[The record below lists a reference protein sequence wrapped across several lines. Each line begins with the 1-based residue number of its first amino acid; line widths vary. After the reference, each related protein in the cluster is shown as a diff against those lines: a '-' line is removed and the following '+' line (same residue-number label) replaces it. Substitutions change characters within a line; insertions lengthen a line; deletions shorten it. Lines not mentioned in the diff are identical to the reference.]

1 MAETENKIE
10 ALEQEAV
17 KEVSEANAA
26 NPMADAP
33 KKNAVAAEPNHL
45 KNDAEDLGAAVVK
58 PTDSN
63 PDATKKVKQVSGQA
77 PQKSQGS
84 ADPMPKLS
92 GHNTKLE
99 GAEAE
104 EGSEEIKEGEMPKAA
119 LDALKKH
126 KEKSE
131 DKEPAKD
138 KKEVEET
145 LDAGEDSKMADKKK
159 EVNRKTAN
167 ISASYGMKSASYKM
181 KKEEVDEHVDALIAG
196 QDDLSEEFK
205 TKAATVFESAVNSK
219 VKEIAES
226 MEVEVKETYEQDIA
240 TAKEELTEKV
250 DSYLSYVVE
259 EWMKENEIALERG
272 IKGEIAED
280 FITGLKK
287 LFAEHYIDVP
297 DERYNVLEDQ
307 AAKIESLEKK
317 LNEQIEK
324 NVELN
329 KENAVKSR
337 KEIMAEVASD
347 LADTSKEK
355 FAKLA
360 EEIEWSDADSFKSKC
375 ETIKESYFGVKK
387 EEVKDELHD
396 VAAGDEASNE
406 DLSKAMAAYTA
417 AISKTK
423 DIKIS

>member
-1 MAETENKIE
+1 MADTEKKLE

-17 KEVSEANAA
+17 AEANAQ
-26 NPMADAP
+26 ADAP

-77 PQKSQGS
+77 PQKSQGA

-131 DKEPAKD
+131 DKDAED
-138 KKEVEET
+138 KKDVKDVKEEDMPKDDEKKT
-145 LDAGEDSKMADKKK
+145 VKAG
-159 EVNRKTAN
+159 
-167 ISASYGMKSASYKM
+167 YMKSSYKM
-181 KKEEVDEHVDALIAG
+181 KKEEVDEHMDALVAG

-219 VKEIAES
+219 VKEIAEQ
-226 MEVEVKETYEQDIA
+226 MEADVQTNYEQDIA
-240 TAKEELTEKV
+240 EAKEALTEKV

-360 EEIEWSDADSFKSKC
+360 EEIEWSDADSFKQKC

-396 VAAGDEASNE
+396 VAAGDNASNE

>member
-1 MAETENKIE
+1 MADTENKLE
-10 ALEQEAV
+10 ALEQEV
-17 KEVSEANAA
+17 VEASA
-26 NPMADAP
+26 NPQADAP
-33 KKNAVAAEPNHL
+33 KKNAVAAEPSKLSNE
-45 KNDAEDLGAAVVK
+45 AEDLGAAVVK

-63 PDATKKVKQVSGQA
+63 PDATKKVKQVSGDAQ
-77 PQKSQGS
+77 QKSQGA
-84 ADPMPKLS
+84 ADPMPKLDS
-92 GHNTKLE
+92 KMPGKAMEET
-99 GAEAE
+99 EAE

-131 DKEPAKD
+131 DKDADKKDEKEVKEMDHMDKD
-138 KKEVEET
+138 KKKMEPVK
-145 LDAGEDSKMADKKK
+145 AG
-159 EVNRKTAN
+159 
-167 ISASYGMKSASYKM
+167 YMKSSYKM
-181 KKEEVDEHVDALIAG
+181 KKEEVDEHMDALVAG

-219 VKEIAES
+219 VKEIAEA
-226 MEVEVKETYEQDIA
+226 MEADVQTNYEQDVA
-240 TAKEELTEKV
+240 KAKEELTEKV

-280 FITGLKK
+280 FISGLKK

-297 DERYNVLEDQ
+297 DEKYNVLEDQ
-307 AAKIESLEKK
+307 ASKIEELEKK

-329 KENAVKSR
+329 KDNAEKSR
-337 KEIMAEVASD
+337 KEIMAEVAGD
-347 LADTSKEK
+347 LADTAKEK

-360 EEIEWSDADSFKSKC
+360 EEIEWSDAESFKKKC
-375 ETIKESYFGVKK
+375 ETIKESYFGKK
-387 EEVKDELHD
+387 EEVKDKLDD

-406 DLSKAMAAYTA
+406 DLSQAMAAYTA

-423 DIKIS
+423 DIKLSNS

>member
-1 MAETENKIE
+1 MADTENKLE

-17 KEVSEANAA
+17 AEASA
-26 NPMADAP
+26 NPQADAP
-33 KKNAVAAEPNHL
+33 KKNAVAAEPSHIAKMN
-45 KNDAEDLGAAVVK
+45 NAEDLGPAVVK

-63 PDATKKVKQVSGQA
+63 PDATKKTKQVSGDAQ
-77 PQKSQGS
+77 QKSQG
-84 ADPMPKLS
+84 AAEPMPKLS

-99 GAEAE
+99 STETE

-131 DKEPAKD
+131 DKD
-138 KKEVEET
+138 
-145 LDAGEDSKMADKKK
+145 ADKKDEK
-159 EVNRKTAN
+159 EVKEMDHADD
-167 ISASYGMKSASYKM
+167 MKKKMKEPMKAGYNMKMASYKM
-181 KKEEVDEHVDALIAG
+181 KKEEVDEHMDALVAG

-219 VKEIAES
+219 VKEIAEQ
-226 MEVEVKETYEQDIA
+226 MEADVQTNYEQDIA
-240 TAKEELTEKV
+240 KAKEELTEKV

-280 FITGLKK
+280 FISGLKK

-297 DERYNVLEDQ
+297 DEKYNVLEDQ
-307 AAKIESLEKK
+307 ASKIEDLEKK

-329 KENAVKSR
+329 KDNAEKSR

-347 LADTSKEK
+347 LADTAKEK

-360 EEIEWSDADSFKSKC
+360 EEIEWSDAESFKKKC
-375 ETIKESYFGVKK
+375 ETIKESYFGKK

-396 VAAGDEASNE
+396 VAADDDSNV

-423 DIKIS
+423 DIKLSNS

>member
-1 MAETENKIE
+1 MADTEKKLE

-17 KEVSEANAA
+17 AEAS
-26 NPMADAP
+26 NPQADAP

-63 PDATKKVKQVSGQA
+63 PDATKKSKQVSGDAQ
-77 PQKSQGS
+77 QKSQGA
-84 ADPMPKLS
+84 ADPMPTLT

-99 GAEAE
+99 NAETE

-126 KEKSE
+126 QGKKDDSKEEETEVKS
-131 DKEPAKD
+131 D
-138 KKEVEET
+138 KKDEKE
-145 LDAGEDSKMADKKK
+145 SYSMKK
-159 EVNRKTAN
+159 
-167 ISASYGMKSASYKM
+167 ASYKM
-181 KKEEVDEHVDALIAG
+181 NKEETQEHVNALIAG

-205 TKAATVFESAVNSK
+205 EKAATVFESAVNSK

-226 MEVEVKETYEQDIA
+226 MEADVKETYEQDVA
-240 TAKEELTEKV
+240 KHKEELTEKV
-250 DSYLSYVVE
+250 DSYLAYVVE

-329 KENAVKSR
+329 KDNAVKTR
-337 KEIMAEVASD
+337 NEIVSEASNG
-347 LADTSKEK
+347 LADTAKEK
-355 FAKLA
+355 FAKLV
-360 EEIEWSDADSFKSKC
+360 EEIEWSDADSFKTKV
-375 ETIKESYFGVKK
+375 ETIKESYFGIK
-387 EEVKDELHD
+387 EEVKDSLDD
-396 VAAGDEASNE
+396 VAAEDGTSNE

-423 DIKIS
+423 DMKIS

>member
-1 MAETENKIE
+1 MADTENKLE
-10 ALEQEAV
+10 ALEQEV
-17 KEVSEANAA
+17 VEASA
-26 NPMADAP
+26 NPQADAP
-33 KKNAVAAEPNHL
+33 KKNAVAAEPSKLSNE
-45 KNDAEDLGAAVVK
+45 AEDLGPAVVK

-63 PDATKKVKQVSGQA
+63 PDATKKTKQVSGDAQ
-77 PQKSQGS
+77 QKSQGA
-84 ADPMPKLS
+84 ADPMPKLDS
-92 GHNTKLE
+92 KMPGKAMEET
-99 GAEAE
+99 EAE

-131 DKEPAKD
+131 DKDADKKDEKEVKEMDHMDKD
-138 KKEVEET
+138 KKKMEPVK
-145 LDAGEDSKMADKKK
+145 AG
-159 EVNRKTAN
+159 
-167 ISASYGMKSASYKM
+167 YMKSSYKM
-181 KKEEVDEHVDALIAG
+181 KKEEVDEHMNALVAG

-219 VKEIAES
+219 VKEIAEA
-226 MEVEVKETYEQDIA
+226 MEADVQTNYEQDIA
-240 TAKEELTEKV
+240 KAKEELTEKV

-280 FITGLKK
+280 FISGLKK

-297 DERYNVLEDQ
+297 DEKYNVLEDQ
-307 AAKIESLEKK
+307 ASKIEELEKK

-329 KENAVKSR
+329 KDNAEKSR
-337 KEIMAEVASD
+337 KEIMAEVAGD
-347 LADTSKEK
+347 LADTAKEK

-360 EEIEWSDADSFKSKC
+360 EEIEWSDAESFKKKC
-375 ETIKESYFGVKK
+375 ETIKESYFGKK
-387 EEVKDELHD
+387 EEVKDKLDD

-406 DLSKAMAAYTA
+406 DLSQAMAAYTA

-423 DIKIS
+423 DIKLSNS

>member
-1 MAETENKIE
+1 MADTENKLE
-10 ALEQEAV
+10 ALEQEV
-17 KEVSEANAA
+17 VEASA
-26 NPMADAP
+26 NPQADAP
-33 KKNAVAAEPNHL
+33 KKNAVAAEPSKLSNE
-45 KNDAEDLGAAVVK
+45 AEDLGPAVVK

-63 PDATKKVKQVSGQA
+63 PDATKKVKQVSGDAQ
-77 PQKSQGS
+77 QKSQGA
-84 ADPMPKLS
+84 ADPMPKLDS
-92 GHNTKLE
+92 KMPGKAMEET
-99 GAEAE
+99 EAE

-131 DKEPAKD
+131 DKDADKKDEKEVKEMDHMDKD
-138 KKEVEET
+138 KKKMEPVK
-145 LDAGEDSKMADKKK
+145 AG
-159 EVNRKTAN
+159 
-167 ISASYGMKSASYKM
+167 YMKSSYKM
-181 KKEEVDEHVDALIAG
+181 KKEEVDEHMNALVAG

-219 VKEIAES
+219 VKEIAEA
-226 MEVEVKETYEQDIA
+226 MEADVQTNYEQDIA
-240 TAKEELTEKV
+240 KAKEELTEKV

-280 FITGLKK
+280 FISGLKK

-297 DERYNVLEDQ
+297 DEKYNVLEDQ
-307 AAKIESLEKK
+307 ASKIEELEKK

-329 KENAVKSR
+329 KDNAEKSR
-337 KEIMAEVASD
+337 KEIMAEVAGD
-347 LADTSKEK
+347 LADTAKEK

-360 EEIEWSDADSFKSKC
+360 EEIEWSDADSFKQKC
-375 ETIKESYFGVKK
+375 ETIKESYFGKK
-387 EEVKDELHD
+387 EEVKDKLDD

-423 DIKIS
+423 DLKL

>member
-1 MAETENKIE
+1 MADTENKLE
-10 ALEQEAV
+10 ALEQEV
-17 KEVSEANAA
+17 VEASA
-26 NPMADAP
+26 NPQADAP
-33 KKNAVAAEPNHL
+33 KKNAVAAEPSKLSNE
-45 KNDAEDLGAAVVK
+45 AEDLGAAVVK

-63 PDATKKVKQVSGQA
+63 PDATKKVKQVSGDAQ
-77 PQKSQGS
+77 QKSQGA
-84 ADPMPKLS
+84 ADPMPKLDS
-92 GHNTKLE
+92 KMPGKAMEET
-99 GAEAE
+99 EAE

-131 DKEPAKD
+131 DKD
-138 KKEVEET
+138 
-145 LDAGEDSKMADKKK
+145 ADKKDEK
-159 EVNRKTAN
+159 EVKEMDMPKDDKKKMEPVKAG
-167 ISASYGMKSASYKM
+167 YMKSSYKM
-181 KKEEVDEHVDALIAG
+181 KKEEVDEHMNALVAG

-219 VKEIAES
+219 VKEIAET
-226 MEVEVKETYEQDIA
+226 MEADVQTNYEQDIA
-240 TAKEELTEKV
+240 KAKEELTEKV

-280 FITGLKK
+280 FISGLKK

-297 DERYNVLEDQ
+297 DEKYNVLEDQ
-307 AAKIESLEKK
+307 ASKIEELEKK

-329 KENAVKSR
+329 KDNAEKSR
-337 KEIMAEVASD
+337 KEIMAEVAGD
-347 LADTSKEK
+347 LADTAKEK

-360 EEIEWSDADSFKSKC
+360 EEIEWSDADSFKQKC
-375 ETIKESYFGVKK
+375 ETIKESYFGKK
-387 EEVKDELHD
+387 EEVKDKLDD

-406 DLSKAMAAYTA
+406 DLSQAMAAYTA

-423 DIKIS
+423 DIKLSNS

>member
-1 MAETENKIE
+1 MADTEKKLE

-17 KEVSEANAA
+17 AEASA
-26 NPMADAP
+26 NPQADAP
-33 KKNAVAAEPNHL
+33 KKNAVAAEPSHIA
-45 KNDAEDLGAAVVK
+45 KMNDSEDLGAAVVK

-63 PDATKKVKQVSGQA
+63 PDATKKVKQVSGDAQ
-77 PQKSQGS
+77 QKSQGA
-84 ADPMPKLS
+84 ADPMPKLDS
-92 GHNTKLE
+92 KMPGKAMEET
-99 GAEAE
+99 EAE

-131 DKEPAKD
+131 DKDADKKDEKEVKEMDHMDKD
-138 KKEVEET
+138 KKKMEPVK
-145 LDAGEDSKMADKKK
+145 AG
-159 EVNRKTAN
+159 
-167 ISASYGMKSASYKM
+167 YMKSSYKM
-181 KKEEVDEHVDALIAG
+181 KKEEVDEHMNALVAG

-219 VKEIAES
+219 VKEIAEA
-226 MEVEVKETYEQDIA
+226 MEADVQTNYEQDVA
-240 TAKEELTEKV
+240 KAKEELTEKV

-280 FITGLKK
+280 FISGLKK

-297 DERYNVLEDQ
+297 DEKYNVLEDQ
-307 AAKIESLEKK
+307 ASKIEELEKK

-329 KENAVKSR
+329 KDNAEKSR
-337 KEIMAEVASD
+337 KEIMAEVAGD
-347 LADTSKEK
+347 LADTAKEK

-360 EEIEWSDADSFKSKC
+360 EEIEWSDADSFKQKC
-375 ETIKESYFGVKK
+375 ETIKESYFGKK
-387 EEVKDELHD
+387 EEVKDKLDD

-406 DLSKAMAAYTA
+406 DLSQAMAAYTA

-423 DIKIS
+423 DIKLSNS

>member
-1 MAETENKIE
+1 MADTENKLE

-17 KEVSEANAA
+17 AEANAQ
-26 NPMADAP
+26 ADAP

-63 PDATKKVKQVSGQA
+63 PDATKKTKQVSGQA

-84 ADPMPKLS
+84 ADPMPTLS

-99 GAEAE
+99 GTEAE

-159 EVNRKTAN
+159 EVNQKTAN
-167 ISASYGMKSASYKM
+167 VSEMGTKMASYKM
-181 KKEEVDEHVDALIAG
+181 KKEETAEHVNALIAG

-205 TKAATVFESAVNSK
+205 EKAATVFESAVNSK

-226 MEVEVKETYEQDIA
+226 MEAEINEINEQDVA
-240 TAKEELTEKV
+240 KHKEELTEKV

-329 KENAVKSR
+329 KDNNDKTR
-337 KEIMAEVASD
+337 TEIMSEVANG
-347 LADTSKEK
+347 LADTAKEK

-360 EEIEWSDADSFKSKC
+360 EEIEWSDADSFKTKC
-375 ETIKESYFGVKK
+375 ETIKESYFGVK
-387 EEVKDELHD
+387 EEVKDSLHD
-396 VAAGDEASNE
+396 VAAEDGASNE

-423 DIKIS
+423 DMKIS

>member
-1 MAETENKIE
+1 MADTENKLE
-10 ALEQEAV
+10 ALEQEV
-17 KEVSEANAA
+17 VEASA
-26 NPMADAP
+26 NPQADAP
-33 KKNAVAAEPNHL
+33 KKNAVAAEPSKLSNE
-45 KNDAEDLGAAVVK
+45 AEDLGAAVVK

-63 PDATKKVKQVSGQA
+63 PDATKKTKQVSGDAQ
-77 PQKSQGS
+77 QKSQGA
-84 ADPMPKLS
+84 ADPMPKLDS
-92 GHNTKLE
+92 KMPGKAMEET
-99 GAEAE
+99 EAE

-131 DKEPAKD
+131 DKEDKKDEKEVKEMDTHMDKD
-138 KKEVEET
+138 KKKMEPVK
-145 LDAGEDSKMADKKK
+145 AG
-159 EVNRKTAN
+159 
-167 ISASYGMKSASYKM
+167 YMKSSYKM
-181 KKEEVDEHVDALIAG
+181 KKEEVDEHMNALVAG

-219 VKEIAES
+219 VKEIAEA
-226 MEVEVKETYEQDIA
+226 MEADVQTNYEQDIA
-240 TAKEELTEKV
+240 KAKEELTEKV

-280 FITGLKK
+280 FISGLKK

-297 DERYNVLEDQ
+297 DEKYNVLEDQ
-307 AAKIESLEKK
+307 ASKIEELEKK

-329 KENAVKSR
+329 KDNAEKSR
-337 KEIMAEVASD
+337 KEIMAEVAGD
-347 LADTSKEK
+347 LADTAKEK

-360 EEIEWSDADSFKSKC
+360 EEIEWSDAESFKKKC
-375 ETIKESYFGVKK
+375 ETIKESYFGKK
-387 EEVKDELHD
+387 EEVKDKLDD

-406 DLSKAMAAYTA
+406 DLSQAMAAYTA

-423 DIKIS
+423 DIKLSNS

>member
-1 MAETENKIE
+1 MAETEKQIE
-10 ALEQEAV
+10 ASE
-17 KEVSEANAA
+17 KEVTEASA
-26 NPMADAP
+26 NPQADAP
-33 KKNAVAAEPNHL
+33 KKNAVAAEPSKLSNE
-45 KNDAEDLGAAVVK
+45 AEDLGAAVVK

-63 PDATKKVKQVSGQA
+63 PDATKKIKQVSGDAQ
-77 PQKSQGS
+77 QKSQGA
-84 ADPMPKLS
+84 ADPMPKLDDKMP
-92 GHNTKLE
+92 GKAMEET
-99 GAEAE
+99 EAE

-131 DKEPAKD
+131 DKDADKKDEKEVKEMDMPKDDMKKD
-138 KKEVEET
+138 KKPVN
-145 LDAGEDSKMADKKK
+145 AMMKM
-159 EVNRKTAN
+159 
-167 ISASYGMKSASYKM
+167 ASYKM
-181 KKEEVDEHVDALIAG
+181 KKEEVDEHMNALVAG

-219 VKEIAES
+219 VKEIAEQ
-226 MEVEVKETYEQDIA
+226 MEADVQTNYEQDVA
-240 TAKEELTEKV
+240 KAKEELTEKV

-280 FITGLKK
+280 FISGLKK

-297 DERYNVLEDQ
+297 DEKYNVLEDQ
-307 AAKIESLEKK
+307 ASKIEELEKK

-329 KENAVKSR
+329 KDNAEKSR
-337 KEIMAEVASD
+337 KEIMAEVAGD
-347 LADTSKEK
+347 LADTAKEK

-360 EEIEWSDADSFKSKC
+360 EEIEWSDADSFKQKC
-375 ETIKESYFGVKK
+375 ETIKESYFGKK
-387 EEVKDELHD
+387 EEVKDKLDD

-423 DIKIS
+423 DIKLS

>member
-1 MAETENKIE
+1 MADTENKLE
-10 ALEQEAV
+10 ALEQEV
-17 KEVSEANAA
+17 VEASA
-26 NPMADAP
+26 NPQADAP
-33 KKNAVAAEPNHL
+33 KKNAVAAEPSKLSNE
-45 KNDAEDLGAAVVK
+45 AEDLGAAVVK

-63 PDATKKVKQVSGQA
+63 PDATKKVKQVSGDAQ
-77 PQKSQGS
+77 QKSQGA
-84 ADPMPKLS
+84 ADPMPKLDS
-92 GHNTKLE
+92 KMPGKAMEET
-99 GAEAE
+99 EAE

-131 DKEPAKD
+131 DKDADKKDEKEVKEMDHMDKD
-138 KKEVEET
+138 KKKMEPVK
-145 LDAGEDSKMADKKK
+145 AG
-159 EVNRKTAN
+159 
-167 ISASYGMKSASYKM
+167 YMKSSYKM
-181 KKEEVDEHVDALIAG
+181 KKEEVDEHMDALVAG

-219 VKEIAES
+219 VKEIAEQ
-226 MEVEVKETYEQDIA
+226 MEADVQTNYEQDIA
-240 TAKEELTEKV
+240 KAKEELTEKV

-280 FITGLKK
+280 FISGLKK

-297 DERYNVLEDQ
+297 DEKYNVLEDQ
-307 AAKIESLEKK
+307 ASKIEELEKK

-329 KENAVKSR
+329 KDNAEKSR
-337 KEIMAEVASD
+337 KEIMAEVAGD
-347 LADTSKEK
+347 LADTAKEK

-360 EEIEWSDADSFKSKC
+360 EEIEWSDADSFKQKC
-375 ETIKESYFGVKK
+375 ETIKESYFGKK
-387 EEVKDELHD
+387 EEVKDKLDD

-406 DLSKAMAAYTA
+406 DLSQAMAAYTA

-423 DIKIS
+423 DIKLSNS